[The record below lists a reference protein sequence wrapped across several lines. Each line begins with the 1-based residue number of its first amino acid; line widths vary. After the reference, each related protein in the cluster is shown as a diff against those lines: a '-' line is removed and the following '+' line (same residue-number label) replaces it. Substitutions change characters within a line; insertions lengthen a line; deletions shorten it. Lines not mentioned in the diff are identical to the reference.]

1 MKKKYL
7 SKSNL
12 QNGSDSTKY
21 NLNLYC
27 NLVAKKFGKK
37 QEYVSN
43 TLKNYFKFLDKKGIL
58 QLIPSKRINDN
69 IKTLLIDYN
78 FYYNTGAMA
87 YYTSSE
93 NSITMRNNNSIMRYF
108 MHEFNHMLSSTYRK
122 IDKKQSISDETTQTM
137 TQEKCGFHI
146 CDYIFDNIKTLTNLS
161 CKNMSELCEY
171 VYNNENYMVEYKLCA
186 IDSYSKSNH
195 EDATLL
201 YYETPLELLS
211 TNKELHKK
219 RVLEEL
225 EEFFANDKF
234 TEITISLNENTVA
247 KIVKNGDKFVVTE
260 TKFEKDNSKNVTN
273 NAIGITEGTTELLT
287 TMFFNDLIKDD
298 NISRIY
304 PFEVKSAEMF
314 YKIFGNSFFEGYFN
328 NSITPMAKYLNIEEE
343 EIANIISNVEAVYSA
358 PVTYVDALYEINIQ
372 FIDLLQHKIFNDIID
387 HEVSSPISMQKMILK
402 SVLDFSKSLNFGYEK
417 LSLTYSDKTDVRAQ
431 LTDATNSIIDMLK
444 EEVVFENG
452 YEYKFVNAVN
462 HLKYFDDAQLQ
473 EIYTNITYVNNNAY
487 NFIEE
492 ELDEIKPIEFAND
505 KGILLRDYNKQN
517 YKRTNNKI
525 MSIDD
530 FENLYLDL

>member
-171 VYNNENYMVEYKLCA
+171 V
-186 IDSYSKSNH
+186 
-195 EDATLL
+195 
-201 YYETPLELLS
+201 
-211 TNKELHKK
+211 
-219 RVLEEL
+219 
-225 EEFFANDKF
+225 
-234 TEITISLNENTVA
+234 
-247 KIVKNGDKFVVTE
+247 
-260 TKFEKDNSKNVTN
+260 
-273 NAIGITEGTTELLT
+273 
-287 TMFFNDLIKDD
+287 
-298 NISRIY
+298 
-304 PFEVKSAEMF
+304 
-314 YKIFGNSFFEGYFN
+314 
-328 NSITPMAKYLNIEEE
+328 
-343 EIANIISNVEAVYSA
+343 
-358 PVTYVDALYEINIQ
+358 
-372 FIDLLQHKIFNDIID
+372 
-387 HEVSSPISMQKMILK
+387 
-402 SVLDFSKSLNFGYEK
+402 
-417 LSLTYSDKTDVRAQ
+417 
-431 LTDATNSIIDMLK
+431 
-444 EEVVFENG
+444 
-452 YEYKFVNAVN
+452 
-462 HLKYFDDAQLQ
+462 
-473 EIYTNITYVNNNAY
+473 
-487 NFIEE
+487 
-492 ELDEIKPIEFAND
+492 
-505 KGILLRDYNKQN
+505 
-517 YKRTNNKI
+517 
-525 MSIDD
+525 
-530 FENLYLDL
+530 